1 METRA
6 IINFFELSEK
16 WQREA
21 ISNLDKFAKENMYLE
36 PLPDTCPEK
45 HILWDLSE
53 AMKQTGE
60 VDGFKYNAV
69 IGISNNSAMLLNIN
83 DTFET
88 ATIKIV

>member
-1 METRA
+1 MDTRN
-6 IINFFELSEK
+6 IVNFYELDEK
-16 WQREA
+16 WQAEA
-21 ISNLDKFAKENMYLE
+21 VSNLDDLAETELYLE
-36 PLPDTCPEK
+36 PLPDTDPEI

-53 AMKQTGE
+53 AMRQTGE

-69 IGISNNSAMLLNIN
+69 IGISNNSSMLLNID